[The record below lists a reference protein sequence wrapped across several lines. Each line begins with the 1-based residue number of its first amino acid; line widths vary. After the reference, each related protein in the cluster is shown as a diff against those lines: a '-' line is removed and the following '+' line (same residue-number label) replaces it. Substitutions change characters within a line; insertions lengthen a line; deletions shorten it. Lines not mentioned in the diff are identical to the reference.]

1 MDSRDNKAASDR
13 VGSALSC
20 LGGVGSMVPKVRLG
34 WSIAI
39 SLFVLMGD
47 IAKAG
52 VSNILGT
59 PRGAYE
65 KA

>member
-1 MDSRDNKAASDR
+1 
-13 VGSALSC
+13 
-20 LGGVGSMVPKVRLG
+20 MVPKVRLG

-59 PRGAYE
+59 PRVADE
-65 KA
+65 KLRGRADPASPVSNAPWITRG